1 MFPRGVAERV
11 GHGLAGQF
19 GLPEGLVAV
28 LVDQAEVGAVDEP
41 EHVAREVG
49 RVVVDGAAAL
59 DAVGPVRAGVVG
71 VLGPDGAGA
80 VQLQEQVVAVPD
92 VAGGRGVGRLP
103 HAPAPA
109 VVAEAHGAH
118 AAGPDAVEL
127 AQWVPVQALVEAGLV
142 LAREIAVVVVLE
154 REAREAREP
163 VARGEDCARVRA
175 VAHLVVSVGLVAH
188 GFQIPRIAFIA
199 GVGIQVAH
207 RLGL

>member
-1 MFPRGVAERV
+1 MAAFS
-11 GHGLAGQF
+11 
-19 GLPEGLVAV
+19 VAV
-28 LVDQAEVGAVDEP
+28 KLALRLRFVTLPSSGLGAVHTPGGPKRPVPTEAK
-41 EHVAREVG
+41 HREVG
-49 RVVVDGAAAL
+49 RVVVDRAAPL
-59 DAVGPVRAGVVG
+59 DAVGLIRAGVES
-71 VLGPDGAGA
+71 VLGLDGAGA

-92 VAGGRGVGRLP
+92 VADGRRVRRLP

-142 LAREIAVVVVLE
+142 LAGEIAVVVVLE

-175 VAHLVVSVGLVAH
+175 VAHLVVSVG
-188 GFQIPRIAFIA
+188 
-199 GVGIQVAH
+199 
-207 RLGL
+207 